1 MDSLKTI
8 CFIECIKNEQIY
20 NEFLN
25 LPKYTQ
31 NVLSKDYIKFTN
43 YYDIIRKYNLCKKYL
58 NESKDYRYWLNIDK
72 NTTTDNYVRNLY
84 KLMTP
89 YSHWKWN
96 EISYFKNLTL
106 ALYEEFSSMICWDIL
121 FITDKIPK
129 NKVSYLLKNY
139 QRLIELSFIQGIK
152 ARIDDKEESC
162 WILVIPPYIPNII
175 GKMKYFVET
184 GILTFNNYDLLD
196 HIENTNEIFIFEQ
209 LFQS

>member
-1 MDSLKTI
+1 MY
-8 CFIECIKNEQIY
+8 Y
-20 NEFLN
+20 NEHIYIDFLN
-25 LPKYTQ
+25 LPKYFQ
-31 NVLSKDYIKFTN
+31 NVLLKDYIKFTN

-58 NESKDYRYWLNIDK
+58 NEPCDYKHWKDDN
-72 NTTTDNYVRNLY
+72 TTDNYVRNLY
-84 KLMTP
+84 KRRDTFT
-89 YSHWKWN
+89 KWN

-106 ALYEEFSSMICWDIL
+106 ALYEEFSSMFCWDIL

-139 QRLIELSFIQGIK
+139 QRLIELSFIKGIK
-152 ARIDDKEESC
+152 RRIDDKEESC
-162 WILVIPPYIPNII
+162 WILGISPYIPNIV

-209 LFQS
+209 LSQF